1 MLKKLLVLLSLCC
14 AALAYAAVDVN
25 QASEAE
31 LDRRSGATRAETIR
45 RDNGSPELRWLLLRN
60 RQHQVV
66 PVNHL
71 GFSRVAEQLFKL
83 RRRLAT

>member
-1 MLKKLLVLLSLCC
+1 MKK
-14 AALAYAAVDVN
+14 ADAR
-25 QASEAE
+25 ASSGIGFFHGND
-31 LDRRSGATRAETIR
+31 LDRLKIKETPRTQRSAAPSAETIR
-45 RDNGSPELRWLLLRN
+45 RDNDSREPRWLLLSN

-71 GFSRVAEQLFKL
+71 GFSRVTEQLFKL